1 MLPIHAPVFAPS
13 LLAADFSRLKDEVA
27 FAEKHGA
34 TWLHLDIM
42 DGQFVPAITFGAGL
56 VASLRPHTSLLF
68 DAHLM
73 TLTPQDKIA
82 DFAAAGVNHITFHIE
97 GQNHAHRVIQL
108 IKNAGL
114 TAGVALNPATSLHA
128 IEELL
133 PELDL
138 VLIMSVNPG
147 AGGQSLI
154 PATLAKAH
162 KLAQLRQQMGLNFHI
177 QMDGGINLHTVQQAK
192 AHGVDNFVAGSAFF
206 QNVEAASLAKAILSS

>member
-1 MLPIHAPVFAPS
+1 MIPIHTPVFAPS
-13 LLAADFSRLKDEVA
+13 LLSADFSQLRNELA

-34 TWLHLDIM
+34 QWLHLDIM

-56 VASLRPHTSLLF
+56 VSSLRPHTSLLF
-68 DAHLM
+68 DVHLM
-73 TLTPQDKIA
+73 TLTPEAKIA
-82 DFAAAGVNHITFHIE
+82 DFATAGANHITFHIE
-97 GQNHAHRVIQL
+97 GQNHAHRVIQR

-128 IEELL
+128 MEELL
-133 PELDL
+133 PDLDL

-154 PATLAKAH
+154 PHTLKKAY
-162 KLAQLRQQMGLNFHI
+162 KLAQLRQQMGLNFRI

-192 AHGVDNFVAGSAFF
+192 AHGVDTLVAGSAFF
-206 QNVEAASLAKAILSS
+206 QNSDAATLAKAILHP

>member
-1 MLPIHAPVFAPS
+1 MIPIHTPVFAPS
-13 LLAADFSRLKDEVA
+13 LLSADFSRLQDELA
-27 FAEKHGA
+27 FAKAHGA
-34 TWLHLDIM
+34 KWLHLDIM

-56 VASLRPHTSLLF
+56 VTSLRPHSPMLF
-68 DAHLM
+68 DVHLM
-73 TLTPQDKIA
+73 TLTPQDKIT
-82 DFAAAGVNHITFHIE
+82 DFAVAGANHITFHIE

-133 PELDL
+133 PDLDL

-147 AGGQSLI
+147 ASGQNLI
-154 PATLAKAH
+154 PATLKKAY
-162 KLAQLRQQMGLNFHI
+162 KLSQLRHQLGLNFRI

-206 QNVEAASLAKAILSS
+206 QKAEASILAQAILQA